1 MIQADNE
8 MLGYAALTRATE
20 LPNLTII
27 TPSLENPSTPVPPF
41 EKGGLGGICQNP
53 ALATEKMESE
63 Q

>member
-8 MLGYAALTRATE
+8 MLGYAALIRVTE

-27 TPSLENPSTPVPPF
+27 IPYLKNPTTPVPPF

-53 ALATEKMESE
+53 ALATEKMEAE